1 MRKSTV
7 LTLVAGVVLTVLPL
21 LQVKPTNATP
31 APTTPVSVSTAV
43 PLVWKVFFP
52 NTLRASFQPPAEIAS
67 IVLGMCHQACSNI
80 VLSGVRDGS
89 GNQDIR
95 GVRVDSAGCL
105 AAFDV
110 RADFQYSVHL
120 HSAAGD
126 SLVSG
131 QGPVSLNG
139 FCEGTFFYA
148 GPIG

>member
-1 MRKSTV
+1 MFR
-7 LTLVAGVVLTVLPL
+7 LTLVGLTIAIL
-21 LQVKPTNATP
+21 LVCGALAPQQATT
-31 APTTPVSVSTAV
+31 ASETTAVSISTPVPAT
-43 PLVWKVFFP
+43 WKVFFP
-52 NTLRASFQPPAEIAS
+52 SALRASFRPPAEIAS

-105 AAFDV
+105 ASFDV

-148 GPIG
+148 GSIG